1 MKKLRQWNRGRR
13 SIPQFNSNFFYKYQ
27 AVNAEEFIKEV
38 ELCSTRRIDN
48 SKFQW
53 GGHSDSDKVPLQLQ
67 DFEYLMKPNVDI
79 LFDEMGVDVTPKY
92 CDPWIN
98 MYTRGQYQE
107 IHDHHGTDFASVF
120 FANDGVDF
128 AKFYFH
134 DRHSINL
141 SPRIRSLLNPTD
153 RHELNIK
160 AGDIIFFPSHILH
173 GVSPHKSDV
182 VRKTFAV
189 NFDLYCNETSV
200 SKSKG

>member
-1 MKKLRQWNRGRR
+1 MRSRR
-13 SIPQFNSNFFYKYQ
+13 PIPHFNANFFYKFE
-27 AVNAEEFIKEV
+27 AVNAKEFIKEI
-38 ELCSTRRIDN
+38 EACSKKYIDN
-48 SKFQW
+48 TQFQW
-53 GGHSDSDKVPLQLQ
+53 GTHSDSDKVPLKLR
-67 DFEYLMKPNVDI
+67 DFEYLMKPNIDMLIDEIGSDI
-79 LFDEMGVDVTPKY
+79 TPKY
-92 CDPWIN
+92 SDPWIN

-153 RHELNIK
+153 RHEINIK

-189 NFDLYCNETSV
+189 NFDLCYNETTV
-200 SKSKG
+200 SESKG

>member
-1 MKKLRQWNRGRR
+1 MRSRR
-13 SIPQFNSNFFYKYQ
+13 PIPHFNANFFYKFE
-27 AVNAEEFIKEV
+27 AVNAKEFIKEI
-38 ELCSTRRIDN
+38 EACSKKYIDN
-48 SKFQW
+48 TQFQW
-53 GGHSDSDKVPLQLQ
+53 GTHSDSDKVPLKLR
-67 DFEYLMKPNVDI
+67 DFEYLMKPNIDMLIDEIGSDI
-79 LFDEMGVDVTPKY
+79 TPKY
-92 CDPWIN
+92 SDPWIN

-134 DRHSINL
+134 DRHSIDL
-141 SPRIRSLLNPTD
+141 SPRIRKLLNPIS
-153 RHELNIK
+153 RHEINIK

-189 NFDLYCNETSV
+189 NFDLCYNETTV
-200 SKSKG
+200 SESKG